1 MTPPGNCA
9 GLEAAPS
16 WDTASS
22 VASLVTI
29 LCRVGMVSLYLI
41 TIVTV
46 TCRGVLIMESF
57 TDITLSH
64 CSQCSVIDIC
74 ATFGKVVYLCHGRIL
89 HGF

>member
-1 MTPPGNCA
+1 MRVSPSGPMAPPGNCA

-22 VASLVTI
+22 VASSVTI

-46 TCRGVLIMESF
+46 TCRMFRIMESF
-57 TDITLSH
+57 TDT
-64 CSQCSVIDIC
+64 SQTSSS
-74 ATFGKVVYLCHGRIL
+74 R
-89 HGF
+89 

>member
-1 MTPPGNCA
+1 MRVSPSGPMTPPGNCA

-22 VASLVTI
+22 AASSLVTI

-57 TDITLSH
+57 TDT
-64 CSQCSVIDIC
+64 SQTSSS
-74 ATFGKVVYLCHGRIL
+74 R
-89 HGF
+89 

>member
-1 MTPPGNCA
+1 MRVSPSGPMAPPGNCA

-22 VASLVTI
+22 VASSVTI

-41 TIVTV
+41 TIVTD

-57 TDITLSH
+57 TDT
-64 CSQCSVIDIC
+64 SQTSSS
-74 ATFGKVVYLCHGRIL
+74 R
-89 HGF
+89 

>member
-29 LCRVGMVSLYLI
+29 LVRVVMVSLYLI
-41 TIVTV
+41 TIVTIS
-46 TCRGVLIMESF
+46 CRVFLITESF
-57 TDITLSH
+57 TNASRTS
-64 CSQCSVIDIC
+64 SS
-74 ATFGKVVYLCHGRIL
+74 R
-89 HGF
+89 

>member
-1 MTPPGNCA
+1 MRVSPSGPMTPPGNCA

-57 TDITLSH
+57 TDT
-64 CSQCSVIDIC
+64 SQTSSS
-74 ATFGKVVYLCHGRIL
+74 R
-89 HGF
+89 

>member
-1 MTPPGNCA
+1 MRVSPSCPMAPPGNCA
-9 GLEAAPS
+9 GLEAATS
-16 WDTASS
+16 WDTASSVASS

-57 TDITLSH
+57 TDT
-64 CSQCSVIDIC
+64 SQTSSS
-74 ATFGKVVYLCHGRIL
+74 R
-89 HGF
+89 